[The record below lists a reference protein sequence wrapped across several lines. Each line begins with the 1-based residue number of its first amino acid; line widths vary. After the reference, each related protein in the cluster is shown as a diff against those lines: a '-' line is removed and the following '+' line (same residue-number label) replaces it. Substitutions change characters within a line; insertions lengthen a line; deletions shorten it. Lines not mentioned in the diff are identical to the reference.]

1 MPAARSPLGRIPA
14 DTYDLHVGRT
24 GPPPLALTY
33 HGVADVPLRRDP
45 HHLFVRARDLE
56 RQIAQLREWGY
67 ELVSFGDLAQMVAEG
82 RSRGRA
88 ALTFDDGLAD
98 NLHALVPIL
107 ERASATATVFVV
119 SGWLGR
125 PHPIESRA
133 RLLTEDELRELHA
146 HGVEIGAHTVT
157 HADLTGLPYAEA
169 LRELMESKQALE
181 ALVQAPVEVAAY
193 PYGKANAGTR
203 AAAREAGFRAACRT
217 LGQGSWTDPYD
228 LPRQTMENRASLIGL
243 RLKRDGRYERL
254 MRFRAARGV
263 RRASRRIREVVLG

>member
-1 MPAARSPLGRIPA
+1 MPAARSPLGRIPT
-14 DTYDLHVGRT
+14 DTYDLDVGRT

-33 HGVADVPLRRDP
+33 HGVADVPLRSDL
-45 HHLFVRARDLE
+45 HHLFVRPRDLQ
-56 RQIAQLREWGY
+56 RQIAKLRDWGY
-67 ELVSFGDLAQMVAEG
+67 ELVSFGELARMVAER

-125 PHPIESRA
+125 PHPIEPRA
-133 RLLTEDELRELHA
+133 RLLTEAELRELHA
-146 HGVEIGAHTVT
+146 YGVEIGAHTVT
-157 HADLTGLPYAEA
+157 HPDLTRLSYTQA
-169 LRELMESKQALE
+169 LRELMESRQALE
-181 ALVQAPVEVAAY
+181 ALVQASVEVAAY
-193 PYGKANAGTR
+193 PYGRANAETR

-217 LGQGSWTDPYD
+217 LGEGSWGDLFD

-243 RLKRDGRYERL
+243 RLKRDSRYERL

-263 RRASRRIREVVLG
+263 RRASRRIREVTLG